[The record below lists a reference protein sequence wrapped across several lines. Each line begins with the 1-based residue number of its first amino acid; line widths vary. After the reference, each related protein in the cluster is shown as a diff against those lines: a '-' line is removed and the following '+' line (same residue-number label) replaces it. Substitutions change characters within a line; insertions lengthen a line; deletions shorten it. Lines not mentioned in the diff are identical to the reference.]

1 MKVYYSDEFIPSYC
15 SDPAASLGRMES
27 VVKVLRGKVSFQDVI
42 PADIE
47 DIAACHTDRHI
58 SKVRSQGLY
67 DIASLAAGGAI
78 QAAFTGLEQ
87 PSFALVRPPGH
98 HASADSSWGFCYF
111 NNVAIAVRKLREQK
125 KIKKAFILDFD
136 LHYGDGTM
144 NILGNSGYV
153 DILNPS
159 DADAGRYLLKV
170 EEAMP
175 DDADIIAVSAGFDN
189 HREDWGGLLS
199 TDDYRELGRIV
210 RRASEQSGGGCFGV
224 FEGGYN
230 HGVLGQS
237 VMAFLE
243 GMRGD

>member
-1 MKVYYSDEFIPSYC
+1 MKVYYSDAFIPSYC

-27 VVKVLRGKVSFQDVI
+27 IVRALRGNVSFLDVI

-58 SKVRSQGLY
+58 AQVRSQGLY

-78 QAAFTGLEQ
+78 QAAFTGLEE

-111 NNVAIAVRKLREQK
+111 NNIAIAISKLREQK
-125 KIKKAFILDFD
+125 KIGKAFILDFD
-136 LHYGDGTM
+136 LHFGDGTM

-159 DADAGRYLLKV
+159 DADPARYLLEL

-175 DDADIIAVSAGFDN
+175 DDADMIAVSAGFDN

-210 RRASEQSGGGCFGV
+210 RRASERSGGGCFGV
-224 FEGGYN
+224 LEGGYN